1 MLYNRISM
9 DEGEVQSFLII
20 FSVIALL
27 LAVTVVV
34 LFTTFLRRKNKLLAE
49 QANAQK
55 AYEREIS
62 ETQIEIREETLR
74 NISWELHDNIGQ
86 LMTLAKL
93 QVQMVP
99 EKSENLEEASETIG
113 KAIREL
119 RVLSKLINP
128 EALKNLSLEEA
139 LQLEMERF
147 NRLEFLEASL
157 TVDGTPKPL
166 DAKEEIIIFRIL
178 QEFFSNTIKHSKAS
192 TLCVGIDYMD
202 GNLTITADDDGVG
215 FDENL
220 NFAGIGIKNMKNRA
234 RLINADL
241 SIESEKNRGT
251 MLRLQ
256 YNFKKTEESIHKTED
271 GRRRT
276 EF

>member
-49 QANAQK
+49 QAKAK
-55 AYEREIS
+55 EAYEREIS

-234 RLINADL
+234 RLIDADL
-241 SIESEKNRGT
+241 QIESEKDRGT
-251 MLRLQ
+251 ILRLQ
-256 YNFKKTEESIHKTED
+256 YRFNSNAQGVANK
-271 GRRRT
+271 
-276 EF
+276 

>member
-1 MLYNRISM
+1 M
-9 DEGEVQSFLII
+9 EQQEAQSFLII
-20 FSVIALL
+20 FSVIAVC
-27 LAVTVVV
+27 LALTVII
-34 LFTTFLRRKNKLLAE
+34 LFILFLRRKNALLLE
-49 QANAQK
+49 QTK
-55 AYEREIS
+55 AKETYERELS

-86 LMTLAKL
+86 LMTLAKI

-99 EKSENLEEASETIG
+99 DKSESLEEASETIG
-113 KAIREL
+113 KAIKEL

-139 LQLEMERF
+139 LELEIERF
-147 NRLEFLEASL
+147 NRLQFIEASL
-157 TVDGTPKPL
+157 TVDGTPKALNP
-166 DAKEEIIIFRIL
+166 KEEVIIFRIL

-202 GNLTITADDDGVG
+202 GNLTITADDNGIG

-220 NFAGIGIKNMKNRA
+220 DFAGIGIKNMKNRA
-234 RLINADL
+234 HLINADL
-241 SIESEKNRGT
+241 QIESEKSRGT

-256 YNFKKTEESIHKTED
+256 YDFNKN
-271 GRRRT
+271 
-276 EF
+276 

>member
-1 MLYNRISM
+1 MG
-9 DEGEVQSFLII
+9 EGEVQSFLII
-20 FSVIALL
+20 FSVIAIC
-27 LAVTVVV
+27 LALTVVV
-34 LFTTFLRRKNKLLAE
+34 LFILFLRRKNALLLE
-49 QANAQK
+49 QAMAK
-55 AYEREIS
+55 ETYERELS

-86 LMTLAKL
+86 LMTLAKI

-99 EKSENLEEASETIG
+99 DKSKSLEEASDTIG

-139 LQLEMERF
+139 LELEIERF
-147 NRLEFLEASL
+147 NRLQFVDASL

-166 DAKEEIIIFRIL
+166 NPKEEVIIFRIL

-202 GNLTITADDDGVG
+202 GNLTITADDDGIG

-220 NFAGIGIKNMKNRA
+220 DFSGIGIKNMKNRA

-241 SIESEKNRGT
+241 QIESEKGRGT
-251 MLRLQ
+251 MLRLL
-256 YNFKKTEESIHKTED
+256 YNFNHKPNQLA
-271 GRRRT
+271 
-276 EF
+276 